1 MHFVKVIV
9 VLRDG
14 KTRKQ
19 VASTPCSGTDRK
31 EGRGAPSLAQ
41 RKRGEWGPEVG
52 LVDATGCGERLGE
65 VGERQGRGRTDFTLN

>member
-1 MHFVKVIV
+1 M